1 MRLPDGVIGQG
12 YMSTTPINLLEELVE
27 HRNRMAGQD
36 GETTGA
42 GVVADWLEGIDGV
55 EHVHLD
61 DFEIPG
67 WWRGDSSLQVTS
79 PFGHKQTFDESHE
92 IIALPG
98 TPAGTTE
105 ARVIDTGPG
114 TPTDFEEAGL
124 EGAIALVSDRTP
136 EGHSRRIHRMEKYAD
151 AVEAGAEGFVFRNFA
166 PGSLPRTGEV
176 GYHSRPG
183 PIPAV
188 SVSAEVGARL
198 ARYCEEGD
206 LDAELSVNC
215 RNKPTI
221 SRNVEAR
228 IGPKSDE
235 EVLVTA
241 HLDSHDIAE
250 GAYDNGAG
258 SAIAV
263 EVGRL
268 LSMAT
273 DELDIGIRVIVFGS
287 EEIGLYGAYHC
298 AATSNLDDVRAV
310 LNIDAA
316 GKSRDINVRT
326 SGFDDLGGV
335 FVEVAEEL
343 DIQYEVDNTISPHG
357 DQWAFV
363 EKGVPGVMVSSL
375 VDEEG
380 RGWGH
385 THADTFEKVDARD
398 LRAQSLV
405 VAEVAARLA
414 AGDSGVSHRP
424 PEEICD
430 SIDAAY
436 EKELRVGGRWF
447 YDD

>member
-1 MRLPDGVIGQG
+1 MRLADEVIGQG
-12 YMSTTPINLLEELVE
+12 YRSTTSINLLEELVE
-27 HRNRMAGQD
+27 HRNRMAGQG
-36 GETTGA
+36 GETVGA
-42 GVVADWLEGIDGV
+42 DVVADWLKRIDGV
-55 EHVHLD
+55 EGVHID
-61 DFEIPG
+61 EFEIPG
-67 WWRGDSSLQVTS
+67 WWRGDSSLQVIS
-79 PFGHKQTFDESHE
+79 PFEQEQIFDKSHE

-98 TPAGTTE
+98 TPAGTTN
-105 ARVIDTGPG
+105 ARVVDVGPG
-114 TPTDFEEAGL
+114 TSTDFEKADL
-124 EGAIALVSDRTP
+124 DGAIALVSDQTP
-136 EGHSRRIHRMEKYAD
+136 ESYDRRIHRMEKYAD
-151 AVEAGAEGFVFRNFA
+151 AVEASAEGFVFRNSA

-176 GYHSRPG
+176 GYHNRPG

-188 SVSAEVGARL
+188 SVSTEVGARL
-198 ARYCEEGD
+198 ARYCEKGD
-206 LDAELSVNC
+206 LTAELSIDC
-215 RNKPTI
+215 RNELTT

-228 IGPKSDE
+228 IGPESDE

-263 EVGRL
+263 EVGQL
-268 LSMAT
+268 LSMAM
-273 DELDIGIRVIVFGS
+273 DELDVGIRVVVFGS

-298 AATSNLDDVRAV
+298 AATSNLDDIQAV
-310 LNIDAA
+310 LNVDAA
-316 GKSRDINVRT
+316 GKSRDISVQM

-335 FVEVAEEL
+335 FVDVAEEL
-343 DIQYEVDNTISPHG
+343 DIQYEVDGTISPHG

-375 VDEEG
+375 VDTEG

-398 LRAQSLV
+398 LRAQSLI

-424 PEEICD
+424 PEEIRD

-436 EKELRVGGRWF
+436 QKELRVGGRWP